1 MNRKSLG
8 IHLMNRLSY
17 PQKFSLIGFLF
28 AIPLTLVM
36 YLLISEINSR
46 VDFSQKEIY
55 GNQYLRP
62 LRQLR
67 EYIPK
72 LQQLN
77 YQPLNTNLSLPDT
90 RADLEAKM
98 DANFQSLANTDFQL
112 GNILMSSE
120 NFNKIYQDWQ
130 NFKLRRSQWSLETY
144 DFVYQR
150 LSADIN
156 RLSARVGDTSNL
168 ILDPDL
174 DTYYLM
180 DATLLKLPEMQK
192 ILSDIRLI
200 SQKISLR
207 SDVTPEERAELISLG
222 SKLREINQDLAIN
235 MEVAFSNNHHGHL
248 RQKLTQDL
256 KSFNLMVEQ
265 LTKQLDKTIYQTVS
279 IKSYPY
285 INGSNL
291 ALNSSFK
298 LWDKSLNELDFLLQY
313 RIDTFVNRRQFICI
327 LVLIILTLVL
337 YIFVSFYRAVMQ
349 TVFVLD
355 EASKKMASGNLDHKV
370 ILDNRDELGQ
380 VVGAFNNIADALVV
394 ANQEITVLNDRL
406 KAENMRMS
414 AELEVTRKIQQM
426 LLPKDRELKEIIGL
440 DIAGFMEAAEE
451 VGGDY
456 YDVLQHEG
464 RVKIGIGDVTGHGLE
479 SGVLMIMV
487 QTAVRT
493 LLAYNEPDPVRFLS
507 AINSVIYDNVQRMK
521 CDKNASLALLDY
533 QQGMLKLSGQHEE
546 MIVVR
551 CNGSV
556 ERFDTIDLGFPI
568 GLDADIA
575 EFVAETIVQLHSGDV
590 VVLYTDGITEAE
602 NMDKVLYG
610 LERLIEVVQINWQR
624 TTADIRHAVIDD
636 VRSHIGEQ
644 KVFDDITLLVL
655 KQK

>member
-1 MNRKSLG
+1 
-8 IHLMNRLSY
+8 MNRLSY
-17 PQKFSLIGFLF
+17 PQKFLLIGFLF

-46 VDFSQKEIY
+46 GDFTQKEIY
-55 GNQYLRP
+55 GNEYLRP

-72 LQQLN
+72 LQLLN
-77 YQPLNTNLSLPDT
+77 YQSLNPNLSNSEC
-90 RADLEAKM
+90 RNDLEAKI
-98 DANFQSLANTDFQL
+98 DKNFQALANTDGKL

-120 NFNKIYQDWQ
+120 NFYKIYQDWQ

-150 LSADIN
+150 LATDID

-168 ILDPDL
+168 ISDPDL
-174 DTYYLM
+174 DTYYLIN
-180 DATLLKLPEMQK
+180 ATWRQLPEMEK
-192 ILSDIRLI
+192 ILSQIRLI
-200 SQKISLR
+200 SQKISRR
-207 SDVTPEERAELISLG
+207 SDATPEERAQLITLS
-222 SKLREINQDLAIN
+222 SRLREINDDLAIN
-235 MEVAFSNNHHGHL
+235 MEVAFSNNHQGNLHSA
-248 RQKLTQDL
+248 LTQDL
-256 KSFNLMVEQ
+256 IKFNSMLKE
-265 LTKQLDKTIYQTVS
+265 LTKQLDQTIYQTVS
-279 IKSYPY
+279 LKYYAY
-285 INGSNL
+285 ITGSNL
-291 ALNSSFK
+291 ALNASFQ
-298 LWDKSLNELDFLLQY
+298 LGDKSVTELDSLLQH
-313 RIDTFVNRRQFICI
+313 RIDAFVNRKKLILL
-327 LVLIILTLVL
+327 LVLIILTLVI

-355 EASKKMASGNLDHKV
+355 ETSKKMASGNFDQKIMLDK
-370 ILDNRDELGQ
+370 RDELGQ
-380 VVGAFNNIADALVV
+380 VVGAFNKIADALVG
-394 ANQEITVLNDRL
+394 ANQKITVLNDRL

-414 AELEVTRKIQQM
+414 AELDVTRKIQQM
-426 LLPKDRELKEIIGL
+426 LLPKERELKEVIGL

-456 YDVLQHEG
+456 YDLLQHKG

-479 SGVLMIMV
+479 RGVLMIMV

-533 QQGMLKLSGQHEE
+533 EEGMLKLSGQHEE

-551 CNGSV
+551 CNGCV

-568 GLDADIA
+568 GLDVDIA
-575 EFVAETIVQLHSGDV
+575 EFVAEKIVHLHSGDV

-602 NMDKVLYG
+602 NMNKLLYG
-610 LERLIEVVQINWQR
+610 LDRLIEVIEINWPR
-624 TTADIRHAVIDD
+624 SATEIRHAVIKD